1 MQRYKLNLNCTMKVV
16 ELLRI
21 GSELLKVMSE
31 NDVKRDDYQF
41 VKMYHEY
48 QHQRRMGVKYR
59 EVIRMLAEEYH
70 VSTASIERTVR
81 RLGRTV

>member
-1 MQRYKLNLNCTMKVV
+1 MKVV

-48 QHQRRMGVKYR
+48 QHKRKMGIKYR

-70 VSTASIERTVR
+70 VSKASVERTIR
-81 RLGRTV
+81 RLGREC

>member
-1 MQRYKLNLNCTMKVV
+1 MKVV

-48 QHQRRMGVKYR
+48 LNMRKTGIKYR
-59 EVIRMLAEEYH
+59 VVIQMLAEEYH
-70 VSTASIERTVR
+70 TSSASIERAIR
-81 RLGRTV
+81 RLGKEC